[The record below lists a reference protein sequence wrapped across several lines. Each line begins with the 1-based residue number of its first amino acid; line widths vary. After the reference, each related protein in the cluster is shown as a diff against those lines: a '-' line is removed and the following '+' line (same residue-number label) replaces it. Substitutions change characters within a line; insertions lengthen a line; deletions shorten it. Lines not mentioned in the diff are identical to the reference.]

1 MGMLYRKL
9 KLKTAKINRKNSI
22 FIIALPEAKRY
33 AILDF
38 LVTENQIFE
47 LVHGLFTN
55 KPPPLQC
62 ETACN
67 S

>member
-1 MGMLYRKL
+1 MNLRERIP
-9 KLKTAKINRKNSI
+9 AKVK
-22 FIIALPEAKRY
+22 ERY
-33 AILDF
+33 AVLDF

-62 ETACN
+62 ETDCN